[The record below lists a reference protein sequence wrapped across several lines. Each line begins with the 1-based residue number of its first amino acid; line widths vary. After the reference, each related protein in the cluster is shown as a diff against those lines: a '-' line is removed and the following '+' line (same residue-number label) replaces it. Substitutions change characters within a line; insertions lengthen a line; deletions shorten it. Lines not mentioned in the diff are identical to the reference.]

1 MYKILVL
8 TLTLL
13 TMGTPAVWAQ
23 TQVTASAPRG
33 NVHITGTVIDS
44 TTKEPVPFATV
55 ALINPATKK
64 PVDGAVCDDK
74 GKFTLAKVSEGS
86 FALQISF
93 IGYNTVEIKLPT
105 ITDKSSD
112 VNMGQI
118 YLSSQTQKLQ
128 EVEIV
133 GQRNLIEEKVD
144 RTVYNAENDATAK
157 GGDATDVLRRVPML
171 SVDMDG
177 NVSMRGSQNIRVLIN
192 NKPSTITA
200 GSIAD
205 ALKQIPADQIK
216 SVEVITSP
224 SAKYDAEG
232 SGGII
237 NIITKKNNMQ
247 GISLNI
253 DGSAGLRGANLGL
266 NGSYRKGKMGFSL
279 GGFGRGNYNVNGKYE
294 NSQRTGPDTSW
305 VLNTQRAN
313 TRNNGLFGRYTL
325 GWDYDINKYNS
336 LSASVQYG
344 VRNNTSYQDDLTTLT
359 YRNTMANPTASN
371 VSDAKIKDQSG
382 TVDLN
387 LTYTRLFDKPQKELS
402 ILALY
407 SRNNRNN
414 DFLSLSQ
421 TAATS
426 SQKNINDSYNQEVT
440 LQLDYQNPI
449 AKNQMLEMGAKNIM
463 RKVTSDYQTFTA
475 LEDGTF
481 LLKTDTAYSN
491 NLTYNQNV
499 TSGYASYTFSTQ
511 NNYSFKVGGRYEYTT
526 INAYLKDEN
535 DIDIPSY
542 GVLVPSLNISKK
554 LKKGNMVKF
563 SYNRRIQRPSIQFLN
578 PNAQP
583 TNPLNITEGNPK
595 LQPEYTNNFEVGYN
609 TTIKT
614 TSLNF
619 AAFARNTNDAIQSVR
634 DTFTLVNSQTGERNQ
649 GVRTNYQNIGS
660 ENSYGVNLFVNINL
674 SNKLSLNGGAD
685 VFYSMLN
692 NNNPNPIYRASNE
705 GWVYNFRFFGNYTI
719 KNGWGI
725 QAFSFYRGRQVQL
738 QGIQGGFGIYSLGIR
753 KEFKNKKGSI
763 GFGAEN
769 FFTTAMRIRTEL
781 NSPIL
786 TQRSVNEMHNMNFK
800 ITFSYRIGKMSFD
813 SAPKRRK
820 SINNDDMKEGGDN
833 GGGMGG
839 GEGQGQGGR
848 QQMQGQGR
856 PPGQGAPQQG
866 GQRPGGQYPGQKD
879 GVKRDSTQFKRDSFK
894 KDSTIKDSSGSILP
908 FKNQLHSEIL
918 EGQPANKPAPEQ
930 NAKRIQDK
938 EIIAPT
944 KKDS

>member
-8 TLTLL
+8 ILTLL

-33 NVHITGTVIDS
+33 SVRITGTVIDS

-74 GKFTLAKVSEGS
+74 GKFTLAKVSEGN

-93 IGYNTVEIKLPT
+93 IGYNTVEIKLPA

-247 GISLNI
+247 GMSLNI

-294 NSQRTGPDTSW
+294 NSQETKTG
-305 VLNTQRAN
+305 LNTQKAN
-313 TRNNGLFGRYTL
+313 TRNNGMFGRYTL
-325 GWDYDINKYNS
+325 GWDYDINKYNL

-344 VRNNTSYQDDLTTLT
+344 VRNNTSYQDDLTTLST
-359 YRNTMANPTASN
+359 RYDLSTPPTSN
-371 VSDAKIKDQSG
+371 VSDVKVKDLSG
-382 TVDLN
+382 TIDLN
-387 LTYTRLFDKPQKELS
+387 LTYTHLFEKPQKELS

-407 SRNNRNN
+407 SRNNRTN
-414 DFLSLSQ
+414 DFLSISQ
-421 TAATS
+421 TVDTA
-426 SQKNINDSYNQEVT
+426 SQKNINDSHNQEVT

-463 RKVTSDYQTFTA
+463 RQVTSDFQTFKA
-475 LEDGTF
+475 LEGGSF
-481 LLKTDTAYSN
+481 QLITDDVYSN

-526 INAYLKDEN
+526 IHAYLQDEA

-554 LKKGNMVKF
+554 LKKGNMIKF

-578 PNAQP
+578 PNIQR
-583 TNPLNITEGNPK
+583 TNQLNITEGNPR

-619 AAFARNTNDAIQSVR
+619 AAFVRNTNDAIQSVR
-634 DTFTLVNSQTGERNQ
+634 DLFVNPTDSLTGI
-649 GVRTNYQNIGS
+649 RTTYQNIGS

-674 SNKLSLNGGAD
+674 SNKLSLNGGTD
-685 VFYSMLN
+685 VYYSVLD

-813 SAPKRRK
+813 SAPRRRK

-833 GGGMGG
+833 GGGGMGG

-894 KDSTIKDSSGSILP
+894 KDSTIKDSSGSIQP
-908 FKNQLHSEIL
+908 FKKQLHSEIL
-918 EGQPANKPAPEQ
+918 EGQPADKPAPEQ
-930 NAKRIQDK
+930 NAKSIQDK